1 MSTRSKIKEKLI
13 YYFKKYHIW
22 YALLVAALYYGKLLM
37 YKASNRIN
45 PDYHIIDMKID
56 DLIPFCKYFM
66 FFYFTYYWF
75 TQLQMYLVSY
85 GDKRKFYRMIIAA
98 AISCVIANICFLIYQ
113 VKMIRPEIT
122 GNDPFDLWVKWIY
135 KRDPKALNCL
145 PSIHAVMGV
154 CMIIGG
160 YKTKKMP
167 KWLNIT
173 GIVFGI
179 GCILSTVFVKQ
190 HYFIDMVAGTI
201 LMFVVYY
208 AVLLVDKKLQ
218 EKQKSKQKITQE
230 KLEVH

>member
-1 MSTRSKIKEKLI
+1 MTKFDKFKEKFI

-85 GDKRKFYRMIIAA
+85 ANKRKFYRMLIAA
-98 AISCVIANICFLIYQ
+98 AASCVIANICFLIYQ

-160 YKTKKMP
+160 YKTEKFP
-167 KWLNIT
+167 KWFNIT
-173 GIVFGI
+173 SIVFGV

-201 LMFVVYY
+201 LMSIVYFVV
-208 AVLLVDKKLQ
+208 LLIDKKIQKKQESKKLTLQ
-218 EKQKSKQKITQE
+218 ENN
-230 KLEVH
+230 